1 MGVLSILTFPLTVIP
16 IHPVH
21 PATFFLM
28 EDIAGIIGVILAE
41 ITITIKEDTIFTEEA
56 TIITG
61 VTEEAFTD
69 N

>member
-1 MGVLSILTFPLTVIP
+1 
-16 IHPVH
+16 
-21 PATFFLM
+21 M

-69 N
+69 NQV